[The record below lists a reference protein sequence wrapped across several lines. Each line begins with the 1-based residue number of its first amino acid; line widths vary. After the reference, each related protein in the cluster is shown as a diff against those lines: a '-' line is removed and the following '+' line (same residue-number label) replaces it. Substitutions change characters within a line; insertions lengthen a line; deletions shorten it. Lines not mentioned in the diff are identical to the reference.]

1 MAKFALIFPRQEM
14 VEPAGRIAR
23 ELQMNVVLNQFTNT
37 EDILDMAA
45 EAKRLGAD
53 IIVAR
58 GRQASILKSKT
69 DFPVV
74 ELRLTGQEIALL
86 LRRAR
91 DLVPQ
96 IARPKIGVV
105 TIPNLVG
112 NIEIFERV
120 FDIELHTYFVTRDNE
135 MERGAE

>member
-74 ELRLTGQEIALL
+74 ELRLTGQQIALL
-86 LRRAR
+86 LRRA
-91 DLVPQ
+91 
-96 IARPKIGVV
+96 
-105 TIPNLVG
+105 
-112 NIEIFERV
+112 
-120 FDIELHTYFVTRDNE
+120 
-135 MERGAE
+135 